1 MLVSPWLPVGLGSQ
15 VFPNQVFDHTSIISS
30 LRETFSLVDP
40 LTHRDA
46 AAPTW
51 SPAVLSTPRTVSPL
65 STRHRARPKMSRSAP
80 DFTKVSMNQR
90 GSGTLMG
97 MAHIAVD
104 IDWYVAERMRTAPL
118 ITSQFQVPVA
128 AASQVLDHHVRG
140 EPSIGSEPL
149 SQPLVERGQR
159 TLLEYL
165 AAVQRRDLQYVREQ
179 AHGRRRR
186 TS

>member
-1 MLVSPWLPVGLGSQ
+1 
-15 VFPNQVFDHTSIISS
+15 
-30 LRETFSLVDP
+30 
-40 LTHRDA
+40 
-46 AAPTW
+46 
-51 SPAVLSTPRTVSPL
+51 
-65 STRHRARPKMSRSAP
+65 
-80 DFTKVSMNQR
+80 MNQR